1 MDFLQQRSI
10 SAIKRE
16 LENIRDSYHH
26 YWDLLAEML
35 QNSRDAII
43 RARQEGNSGPFF
55 IRIKIDSAHRL
66 IEVFDNG
73 IGIQSEMIQEILA
86 PGGGDKNNRP
96 SEVGEKGV
104 GLTYAV
110 FSGDL
115 FEIESGTSSGTHFR
129 GIIKNARS
137 WLDGNG
143 NGADGLPEYRDDSH
157 EQGYVV
163 KSNNHEIE
171 GSIYPVNSFTRISV
185 SSIPPLDAE
194 NDIFSMSPDQLKF
207 IISTKTAVGVTKK
220 LFMHGWQSEF
230 DTFFDYSLGN
240 GYGRSIIKLDA
251 GFPIV
256 HSYVTRSL
264 RLEDVL
270 QAFVTRD
277 EGAKRRFL
285 NQSAV
290 WALDEQGEGED
301 RIRVYGVMMP
311 GNGVFSQISKGVLR
325 LADATASEDDLSL
338 DIFRSGIFVATK
350 GMPTGVEIPPGPG
363 GSHTTF
369 YQRCLFIVESDSIRF
384 DQGRKSMH
392 WRTKTKLQ
400 AAVTRLFKKLE
411 VLATYQ
417 SDERPRQNDS
427 VEQEETKAA
436 REARIR
442 SEWDRYAGLVTLNG
456 ALIPY
461 AKVPDGQEAA
471 VAAIFHELLGAR
483 YWSRYVPLHTGYA
496 AQYDLHALYQKE
508 NGEEPERLLIE
519 FKYTLESIIAD
530 LVQQRKHL
538 DDVHLLV
545 VWDANEQM
553 LRDSNFDL
561 NRAID
566 PAYEGVTHIISIP
579 QFYGLSPIPVIIL
592 KTVFDHI

>member
-43 RARQEGNSGPFF
+43 RAKDEGNTGPFF
-55 IRIKIDSAHRL
+55 IKIRIDAAHRL

-73 IGIQSEMIQEILA
+73 IGIKAERIQDILA
-86 PGGGDKNNRP
+86 PGGGDKIDRP

-115 FEIESGTSSGTHFR
+115 FEIESSIASGEHFI
-129 GIIKNARS
+129 GIVKNARS
-137 WLDGNG
+137 WLDDSGNG
-143 NGADGLPEYRDDSH
+143 TEELPEYRDESNG
-157 EQGYVV
+157 QGYVIH
-163 KSNNHEIE
+163 SQSHEIE
-171 GSIYPVNSFTRISV
+171 GSVYPVRSFTRIAV
-185 SSIPPLDAE
+185 SSIPPTDAE
-194 NDIFSMSPDQLKF
+194 NDIFNMSPDQLKF
-207 IISTKTAVGVTKK
+207 IICTRTAVGVTHK
-220 LFMHGWQSEF
+220 LFSHNWQSEF
-230 DTFFDYSLGN
+230 DTYFDYSLGN
-240 GYGRSIIKLDA
+240 GHGRSVIKMDA
-251 GFPIV
+251 GFPMV
-256 HSYVTRSL
+256 HNYVARSL
-264 RLEDVL
+264 RLDDVL

-290 WALDEQGEGED
+290 WAIDEQGEGED
-301 RIRVYGVMMP
+301 VIRVYGVMMP

-325 LADATASEDDLSL
+325 LAEATANEDDVSL
-338 DIFRSGIFVATK
+338 GIFHSGIFVATK

-363 GSHTTF
+363 GSHITF

-384 DQGRKSMH
+384 DLGRKSMH
-392 WRTKTKLQ
+392 WRTRTKLQ
-400 AAVTRLFKKLE
+400 AAVTKLFKKLE

-417 SDERPRQNDS
+417 SDERPKQNDS
-427 VEQEETKAA
+427 AEQTETKAA

-442 SEWDRYAGLVTLNG
+442 SEWDRYTGLVNLNVTH
-456 ALIPY
+456 IPY

-471 VAAIFHELLGAR
+471 VAAIFHELLGAG
-483 YWSRYVPLHTGYA
+483 YWSKYTPLHTGYA
-496 AQYDLHALYQKE
+496 AQYDLHALYRK
-508 NGEEPERLLIE
+508 NDGEEPERLLIE
-519 FKYTLESIIAD
+519 FKYTLESIIND
-530 LVQQRKHL
+530 LIQQRKHL
-538 DDVHLLV
+538 DDIHLLV

-561 NRAID
+561 NRAIN
-566 PAYEGVTHIISIP
+566 PTYEGVTHIISIP
-579 QFYGLSPIPVIIL
+579 QFYGLAPIPVIIL
-592 KTVFDHI
+592 KTVLDHI